1 MCGIISYIGKE
12 SGFSKVING
21 LRMIQNRGYDSSG
34 IGCMVSTKSKEE
46 TTHSIKV
53 SKYARGNCA
62 APIDRLE
69 ERSSIYSSSSNII
82 SHTRWATHGG
92 NTDENAHPHVD
103 FKNMF
108 AVVHNGVIENY
119 IDVRNSILSSCHSAS
134 FKSETDTEVIVNQIS
149 LCYTSLLET
158 RTTNSKGDLIVM
170 AIENAL
176 SFFQG
181 TWAIVVICSETPDVM
196 YVARKESP
204 LLIGYSKNYLMVASE
219 HSAFHKSVDTYRC
232 LPENTVC
239 ILRKTDTPRT
249 NLTYE
254 CYPFDTPLF
263 DVSHHHTPLEL
274 SCDAV
279 SPHPY
284 EHWMLKEINSQEQCV
299 DRLVTSHVSRSG
311 KISLPLSKGIGDDM
325 LQIDHL
331 FILGCGTSY
340 YAGLYSTRI
349 LQKIGGFKSVQVIN
363 PYNFESFMIP
373 KTGKTGL
380 LLLSQSGETKDLMN
394 CLTIAKKHDLY
405 TIGIVN
411 TVGSTISRE
420 ANSTLYI
427 GVGKEVAVASTKS
440 FTSQITMVYILTA
453 WYSQERGV
461 HHDERKSMV
470 DDLCL
475 LPKCISNTILE
486 TESACKQVASD
497 IHDKQTVFM
506 LGKGGSESI
515 AMEGCLK
522 WKEIGYIHASG
533 YNSSALRH
541 GPFALLT
548 PETPVVLLNPSN
560 CYHGKN
566 NIIALEVASR
576 YSPVIGISDVPL
588 DTSLYSNQISIRKNN
603 SFSDLLSVLPLQLI
617 SYYIA
622 IEKGHSPDFPRNL
635 AKTIT
640 VD

>member
-1 MCGIISYIGKE
+1 
-12 SGFSKVING
+12 
-21 LRMIQNRGYDSSG
+21 
-34 IGCMVSTKSKEE
+34 
-46 TTHSIKV
+46 
-53 SKYARGNCA
+53 
-62 APIDRLE
+62 
-69 ERSSIYSSSSNII
+69 
-82 SHTRWATHGG
+82 
-92 NTDENAHPHVD
+92 
-103 FKNMF
+103 
-108 AVVHNGVIENY
+108 
-119 IDVRNSILSSCHSAS
+119 
-134 FKSETDTEVIVNQIS
+134 
-149 LCYTSLLET
+149 
-158 RTTNSKGDLIVM
+158 
-170 AIENAL
+170 
-176 SFFQG
+176 
-181 TWAIVVICSETPDVM
+181 
-196 YVARKESP
+196 
-204 LLIGYSKNYLMVASE
+204 
-219 HSAFHKSVDTYRC
+219 
-232 LPENTVC
+232 
-239 ILRKTDTPRT
+239 
-249 NLTYE
+249 
-254 CYPFDTPLF
+254 
-263 DVSHHHTPLEL
+263 
-274 SCDAV
+274 
-279 SPHPY
+279 
-284 EHWMLKEINSQEQCV
+284 
-299 DRLVTSHVSRSG
+299 
-311 KISLPLSKGIGDDM
+311 M

-349 LQKIGGFKSVQVIN
+349 LQKIGGFKSVKVIN

-470 DDLCL
+470 DDLRL

-588 DTSLYSNQISIRKNN
+588 DTSLYSNQIRIRKNN